1 MIIYFSG
8 TGNSRYVAEFFADKL
23 GDEAVNAGPYIKE
36 GRRGEFTSEKPYI
49 FVAPTYCWQLPH
61 IFRDFLFASSFAK
74 EGEEAQKAYF
84 VMTCGSDIG
93 CAAKHNAPIAA
104 KLGLTDMGTLEVV
117 MPENY
122 VAMFPV
128 PGAEESAAIVKNAT
142 STIEGGIRIVQRG
155 SKFPVAHSGPL
166 NSFKSGPLNPMFYAV
181 AVKAKPFYTTD
192 ACVSCG
198 KCVEECVLNN
208 IKLGADGK
216 PVWGDKCTHC
226 MACICGCPAE
236 AIEYGKKSQGKPRY
250 KGPVYGAK

>member
-1 MIIYFSG
+1 MVIYFSG
-8 TGNSRYVAEFFADKL
+8 TGNSRYVAEIFADKL
-23 GDEAVNAGPYIKE
+23 GDEAIDAAPYIKE
-36 GRRGEFTSEKPYI
+36 GRRGEFSSDKPYI

-61 IFRDFLFASSFAK
+61 IFRDFLLSASFTKA
-74 EGEEAQKAYF
+74 GEEAQKAYF

-93 CAAKHNAPIAA
+93 CAAKHNARLAA
-104 KLGLTDMGTLEVV
+104 KLGFKDMGTLEVV

-155 SKFPVAHSGPL
+155 SKFPIAHSGPL

-181 AVKAKPFYTTD
+181 AVKAKPFYVTD
-192 ACVSCG
+192 ACIGCG
-198 KCVEECVLNN
+198 KCEEVCVLNN
-208 IKLGADGK
+208 VKLGAGGK

-226 MACICGCPAE
+226 MACICDCPKE
-236 AIEYGKKSQGKPRY
+236 AIEYGKKSLGKPRY
-250 KGPVYGAK
+250 KGPVYGDR